1 MQLAREAIAAA
12 RACGDDVL
20 VPALHAG
27 LAAMVDYAPPAERL
41 PLATELASLA
51 AARRDRALAMHA
63 RARAFNDRLE
73 LGDVAGADREL
84 TELDALAHDIGH
96 PRYLWRPLLMRAM
109 RATMTGRFDDADRL
123 RAEAAALGARTEDL
137 NQPIV
142 HVMQSYGLGLE
153 RGNVDEMRAAGA
165 GIEALV
171 RGYPG
176 EACWRP
182 VMIALAYVRGGVMDE
197 AREEWRR
204 LPDEHPLMSRDVLV
218 MHLGGEVAAAL
229 GDRRRAALFER
240 GLAAFAGH
248 HVTLGLMGLTWFG
261 PVDRVLGLLAAL
273 RGAFDEA
280 AGYLRRALA
289 QAEAVGAAPCAARIA
304 RDLAG
309 IAQARGGQAA
319 AANRRHRRHRR
330 RLR

>member
-1 MQLAREAIAAA
+1 MK
-12 RACGDDVL
+12 
-20 VPALHAG
+20 
-27 LAAMVDYAPPAERL
+27 
-41 PLATELASLA
+41 
-51 AARRDRALAMHA
+51 
-63 RARAFNDRLE
+63 
-73 LGDVAGADREL
+73 
-84 TELDALAHDIGH
+84 
-96 PRYLWRPLLMRAM
+96 AM

-153 RGNVDEMRAAGA
+153 RGNLDEMRAAGA
-165 GIEALV
+165 RIEALV

-182 VMIALAYVRGGVMDE
+182 VMIALAFLRGGLVDE

-261 PVDRVLGLLAAL
+261 PVDRVRGLLAAM

-280 AGYLRRALA
+280 AGHLRRALA
-289 QAEAVGAAPCAARIA
+289 QAEAVGAAPCVARIT
-304 RDLAG
+304 RDLE
-309 IAQARGGQAA
+309 RLGQAA
-319 AANRRHRRHRR
+319 RATAARRRRRPAAPATPLTMAAEGDVWVLAHGGSVVRLRASRGLAMLARLVAEPGRELHVLDLGGGAAGSPGRRHG
-330 RLR
+330 